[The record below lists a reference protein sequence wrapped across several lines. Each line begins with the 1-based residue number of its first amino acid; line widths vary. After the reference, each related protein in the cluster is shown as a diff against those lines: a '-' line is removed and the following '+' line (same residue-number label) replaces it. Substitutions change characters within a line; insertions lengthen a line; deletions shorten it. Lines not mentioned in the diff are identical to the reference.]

1 MSAQLGKLFPL
12 KQFFSNVSIGSSDDA
27 VVQLLPL
34 AMKLFYRMVDCG
46 APFHLTL
53 INVCFSNLQ
62 SRAAAVTGK
71 GSITSFFS
79 QSASPK
85 KSQTVLSQCQ
95 VKCNVACQHCQIIL
109 I

>member
-1 MSAQLGKLFPL
+1 MKAVKISSVRKTLSIK
-12 KQFFSNVSIGSSDDA
+12 KFFSNASIGSSDDA
-27 VVQLLPL
+27 VMQLLPL

-62 SRAAAVTGK
+62 TRAAAVTGK

-79 QSASPK
+79 QSTSPK
-85 KSQTVLSQCQ
+85 KSQAVLSQCQ
-95 VKCNVACQHCQIIL
+95 VKCNVACQHC
-109 I
+109 